1 MSEIVQLV
9 RHDGRGD
16 FDRGYMTSILELT
29 LVTDQAKFDSTTPG
43 YKLCEAMKSPRCMIS
58 HCPECFL
65 PLQVM
70 LKKAK
75 VGALSVRRGVQQESK
90 LVRVFYRL

>member
-16 FDRGYMTSILELT
+16 FDRAYMTSILELT

-43 YKLCEAMKSPRCMIS
+43 YKLCEAMKSPRSIVS

-65 PLQVM
+65 PLQMM

-75 VGALSVRRGVQQESK
+75 VGALSVPGVVQQESEI
-90 LVRVFYRL
+90 